1 MIDVDIEILRVLSS
15 TSESIFINKKSNIAR
30 IQSLNIL
37 QEEKDKLVEN
47 IIKPLDSS
55 IKFLQKDIYNILI
68 RIPIYNYF
76 LSHQNGINLFDSAQL
91 ISIIVDI
98 NNFDNFNK
106 LLSYTGFIP
115 YSKNYNKKLHKL
127 LLRIGYKLIQ
137 NNLKY
142 EFVFEQAIKKYSE
155 KYPNYTEEHIQNMAK
170 RIVIKKFLK
179 NLYVNWKAVDRSF
192 D

>member
-55 IKFLQKDIYNILI
+55 IKFLQKDIYNILV

-142 EFVFEQAIKKYSE
+142 EFVFEQAIKKYSD

>member
-98 NNFDNFNK
+98 NNFDSFNK

-127 LLRIGYKLIQ
+127 LLRVGYKLIQ